1 MNLLY
6 HTYEIRKAYILCFL
20 FTFTYEGKIMIH
32 SQFIKTVVSALDLS
46 KTDAEILKALIIRK
60 GGLLIS
66 EITDYIHRSER
77 NVRSRL
83 DLLIKK
89 GILKKEI
96 EVLRNK
102 RLAHRYT
109 LESVEKIVETAKNHL
124 LKKVGEL
131 NNLLHSN
138 D

>member
-1 MNLLY
+1 
-6 HTYEIRKAYILCFL
+6 
-20 FTFTYEGKIMIH
+20 MIH
-32 SQFIKTVVSALDLS
+32 SQFVKTIASALDLS

-66 EITDYIHRSER
+66 EITNYIHRSER
-77 NVRSRL
+77 NVRNRL

-96 EVLRNK
+96 EVLNNK
-102 RLAHRYT
+102 RLAHRYS

>member
-1 MNLLY
+1 MFS
-6 HTYEIRKAYILCFL
+6 IS
-20 FTFTYEGKIMIH
+20 TFTYWSKIMIH
-32 SQFIKTVVSALDLS
+32 PQFIKTVVSALNLS
-46 KTDAEILKALIIRK
+46 KTDAEILKALVIKK

-77 NVRSRL
+77 NVRNRL

-96 EVLRNK
+96 EVLSNK
-102 RLAHRYT
+102 RLAHRYS
-109 LESVEKIVETAKNHL
+109 LESVEKIIEEAKNHL
-124 LKKVGEL
+124 LKKIGEL
-131 NNLLHSN
+131 NSLLHFN

>member
-1 MNLLY
+1 M
-6 HTYEIRKAYILCFL
+6 ED
-20 FTFTYEGKIMIH
+20 KIMAH

-77 NVRSRL
+77 NVRNRL

-96 EVLRNK
+96 EVLSNK
-102 RLAHRYT
+102 RLAHRYS

-131 NNLLHSN
+131 NNLLHFN